1 MSVEEKWQAFG
12 ESMGGVIEYIVIYF
26 IVLGGVFLA
35 TIIVTLLYAARKA
48 KQKSNGIDPKTY
60 KANTG
65 WRIAI
70 TILLIVCLVLLLPL
84 AYLSIFG

>member
-1 MSVEEKWQAFG
+1 MSAEEKWQAFG
-12 ESMGGVIEYIVIYF
+12 ASMGEVIKYIVIYF
-26 IVLGGVFLA
+26 TVLGGAFLA
-35 TIIVTLLYAARKA
+35 TIVVVLLYAARKA
-48 KQKSNGIDPKTY
+48 KQKADGIDPKTN

-84 AYLSIFG
+84 AYLSVFG

>member
-1 MSVEEKWQAFG
+1 MSAEEKWQAFG
-12 ESMGGVIEYIVIYF
+12 ASMGDVIQYIVIYF
-26 IVLGGVFLA
+26 IVLGGAFLA
-35 TIIVTLLYAARKA
+35 TIVVALLYAERKA
-48 KQKSNGIDPKTY
+48 NGIDPKTN

-84 AYLSIFG
+84 AYLSVFV

>member
-1 MSVEEKWQAFG
+1 MSAEQKWQALG

-26 IVLGGVFLA
+26 IVLGGAFLA
-35 TIIVTLLYAARKA
+35 TIVVGLLYAARKA
-48 KQKSNGIDPKTY
+48 KQKANGIDPKNN

-70 TILLIVCLVLLLPL
+70 TILLVVCLVLMLPL

>member
-1 MSVEEKWQAFG
+1 MSAEEKWQAFG
-12 ESMGGVIEYIVIYF
+12 ASMGDAIEYIFIYF
-26 IVLGGVFLA
+26 IVLGGAFLA
-35 TIIVTLLYAARKA
+35 TIVVALLYSARKA
-48 KQKSNGIDPKTY
+48 KQKANGIDPKTN

-70 TILLIVCLVLLLPL
+70 TILLIVCLLLLLPL